1 VSSLFSIIFYVKEA
15 LPALQRKGAAVLF
28 VLLCLLVPAERGWAE
43 YLQFGEDLF
52 VNLPASW
59 QVQGIEE
66 NKFSAGN
73 QAEEAYFLLKQ
84 HAGGHFQDINQMHST
99 VAAEL
104 SARVYA
110 GSSYSYSGMDAHLS
124 QVEFQQ
130 QDRRFQGYL
139 LCIESHRIDVVVVG
153 FALKGKLSTYQ
164 DTLFSAMDSLAVGD
178 RGLVEPGPISQSVS
192 PYPAQDVERFEI
204 QFEGREVPLALS
216 NAAID
221 ATQDVIEREARVL
234 SVYGGTEYAE
244 AAWKRYYRL
253 VYRDLFVRSR
263 PLYSALQTY
272 LSPRDN
278 SPEEIA
284 AALLA
289 WVQGFQYERLVSLSD
304 CLSPLR
310 AAVESRGDCD
320 SRGLLYTILL
330 HHYKI
335 DAILMV
341 SSVYKHSMAA
351 VAVDGQGARFPLNEK
366 RYLVAE
372 TTDQVELGLIDQTMS
387 NTNAWIGI
395 NFINPRITH

>member
-1 VSSLFSIIFYVKEA
+1 VSSLFSIIFYVKAA

-153 FALKGKLSTYQ
+153 FALMGKLSTYQ
-164 DTLFSAMDSLAVGD
+164 DTLFQRWIRWLWETAVWLSRDLSANQYH
-178 RGLVEPGPISQSVS
+178 PIRLRMLN
-192 PYPAQDVERFEI
+192 ALRFNLRAERFHW
-204 QFEGREVPLALS
+204 P
-216 NAAID
+216 
-221 ATQDVIEREARVL
+221 
-234 SVYGGTEYAE
+234 
-244 AAWKRYYRL
+244 
-253 VYRDLFVRSR
+253 
-263 PLYSALQTY
+263 
-272 LSPRDN
+272 
-278 SPEEIA
+278 
-284 AALLA
+284 
-289 WVQGFQYERLVSLSD
+289 
-304 CLSPLR
+304 
-310 AAVESRGDCD
+310 
-320 SRGLLYTILL
+320 
-330 HHYKI
+330 
-335 DAILMV
+335 
-341 SSVYKHSMAA
+341 
-351 VAVDGQGARFPLNEK
+351 
-366 RYLVAE
+366 
-372 TTDQVELGLIDQTMS
+372 
-387 NTNAWIGI
+387 
-395 NFINPRITH
+395 

>member
-1 VSSLFSIIFYVKEA
+1 MSSFFSIKGA
-15 LPALQRKGAAVLF
+15 LPALKRKGAAVLF
-28 VLLCLLVPAERGWAE
+28 VLLCLLVPAGEGWAE
-43 YLQFGEDLF
+43 YLQFGEELF

-59 QVQGIEE
+59 QLQGIEE
-66 NKFSAGN
+66 NKFSAVN
-73 QAEEAYFLLKQ
+73 QAEEAYFLLKS
-84 HAGGHFQDINQMHST
+84 HSGEEFQDIDKMHST

-104 SARVYA
+104 DAQVHA
-110 GSSYSYSGMDAHLS
+110 GSSYTHSGMDAHLS

-139 LCIESHRIDVVVVG
+139 LCIESHRVDVVVVG
-153 FALKGKLSTYQ
+153 FALKGKLSAYQ
-164 DTLFSAMDSLAVGD
+164 DTLFSAMDSLAIGD

-192 PYPAQDVERFEI
+192 PYPAQEVARYEI
-204 QFEGREVPLALS
+204 QFDGRDVPVALS
-216 NAAID
+216 SAALE
-221 ATQDVIEREARVL
+221 ATQEVIEREARVL

-244 AAWKRYYRL
+244 AAWKRYYRI

-272 LSPRDN
+272 LSPRNN

-284 AALLA
+284 AVLLA
-289 WVQGFQYERLVSLSD
+289 WVQGFQYERFESLSD
-304 CLSPLR
+304 FLSPLR

-320 SRGLLYTILL
+320 SRGMLYTILL

-351 VAVDGQGARFPLNEK
+351 VEVDGQGARFPYNDTQ
-366 RYLVAE
+366 YLVAE
-372 TTDQVELGLIDQTMS
+372 TTDQVELGLIDQNMS

-395 NFINPRITH
+395 DFINPRITH